1 MQAAMRDV
9 LGSHVVQKG
18 SLNNEDNLRF
28 DFSHFAK
35 VTEEE
40 IAQIE
45 KIVNRKIRQ
54 NIPVIIQEMPKDE
67 AMKLGAMA
75 LFGEKYGDT
84 VRVVIMDE
92 NFSIEL
98 CGGTHVMHTGELNM
112 FKIISESAVAAGVR
126 RFEALAGCKAE
137 AYIMGQLKQLND
149 IKTEFKNPKD
159 ILGSIKNL
167 QDEKT
172 ALQKQL
178 ERLEA
183 KALVGIRGQLLV
195 KGEKINGIT
204 FIADELEVSNG
215 DALKKLC
222 IDLKNDIQGPY
233 LFCLTA
239 NIEGKASVAVSVD
252 DHSSFDAGKIIKEHI
267 APLIKGGGG
276 GNKTLATAGG
286 QDASQLANI
295 IETVKSLLK

>member
-1 MQAAMRDV
+1 
-9 LGSHVVQKG
+9 
-18 SLNNEDNLRF
+18 
-28 DFSHFAK
+28 
-35 VTEEE
+35 
-40 IAQIE
+40 
-45 KIVNRKIRQ
+45 
-54 NIPVIIQEMPKDE
+54 MPKDE

-98 CGGTHVMHTGELNM
+98 CGGTHVMHTGELNI

-137 AYIMGQLKQLND
+137 AYIMAQLQQLNE

-167 QDEKT
+167 QDEKSS
-172 ALQKQL
+172 LQKQL

-183 KALVGIRGQLLV
+183 KALVGIRSQLLA
-195 KGEKINGIT
+195 KCEKIGNVT
-204 FIADELEVSNG
+204 FIADQLEVSNG

-222 IDLKNDIQGPY
+222 VDLKNDIQGSY
-233 LFCLTA
+233 LICLTA
-239 NIEGKASVAVSVD
+239 NIGGKATVSVAVD
-252 DHSSFDAGKIIKEHI
+252 DNSTLDAGKIIKEHI

-286 QDASQLANI
+286 QDASQLANV
-295 IETVKSLLK
+295 IETVKGLA